1 MRSLFEAFSGD
12 ISPRPAGGELGP
24 DDILGDVLG
33 ARARVEPTVGTG
45 NDPGNIAHDIECFRQ
60 TIGDD
65 FRVLDEASRAVDY
78 PRDKDD
84 VVGWRVLPECRPE
97 GVLRA
102 LIEATVRAAM
112 EPKGEASYA
121 MRLVFQAYALRR
133 PLLDDVISH
142 EMDGFARHFIEALG
156 RAVPGVTPEEI
167 GWRYYFVIGATLFT
181 SFDSHRSSRL
191 RRLRDGLCDTSNADR
206 MIEQLLAFFMQG
218 IRGQVSNENLGANR
232 VLRISAKAARH
243 KSKVKG

>member
-1 MRSLFEAFSGD
+1 MVAKGSETRLALIKAATILFADRGLDAVSVRD
-12 ISPRPAGGELGP
+12 ITSAARTNISAVTYHFGSKEELIREVYKVSMVPRR
-24 DDILGDVLG
+24 D
-33 ARARVEPTVGTG
+33 ARLAALEDYERRVGKDRVE
-45 NDPGNIAHDIECFRQ
+45 
-60 TIGDD
+60 
-65 FRVLDEASRAVDY
+65 
-78 PRDKDD
+78 
-84 VVGWRVLPECRPE
+84 PE

-133 PLLDDVISH
+133 PLLDEVISQ
-142 EMDGFARHFIEALG
+142 EMDDFARRFIGALS
-156 RAVPGVTPEEI
+156 RAAPEVTFEDV

-191 RRLRDGLCDTSNADR
+191 YRLTDGLCDTSDADR

-218 IRGQVSNENLGANR
+218 IRGRTTKKNLRANR
-232 VLRISAKAARH
+232 VLRVKPKAGGH
-243 KSKVKG
+243 KSRVGG

>member
-1 MRSLFEAFSGD
+1 LWGERMVAKGTETRLALIKAATILFADRGLDAVSVRD
-12 ISPRPAGGELGP
+12 ITSAARTNISAITYHFGSKDELIREVYKTSMTPRR
-24 DDILGDVLG
+24 D
-33 ARARVEPTVGTG
+33 ARLAALEEYERRVG
-45 NDPGNIAHDIECFRQ
+45 
-60 TIGDD
+60 
-65 FRVLDEASRAVDY
+65 
-78 PRDKDD
+78 KDG
-84 VVGWRVLPECRPE
+84 VEPE

-133 PLLDDVISH
+133 PLLDDVISQ

-191 RRLRDGLCDTSNADR
+191 RRLTDGLCDTSNADR

-218 IRGQVSNENLGANR
+218 IRGRISKENLGVNR
-232 VLRISAKAARH
+232 VLRISAKAASQ